1 MKKSDFDT
9 SGLSTTSESSSN
21 LTIDKNKKDSF
32 RSSVF
37 AEKDDFLTSLLNTQS
52 PETPAP
58 SLTNPK
64 EVNETKIEVGHFG
77 EAKKITLG
85 NWKNVENVSCRLIDK
100 YDDVVVL
107 ECLID
112 KDAGIFEEREF
123 RKSLFENYDLTIG
136 NLFYLRFFDRANE
149 TRMEV
154 HNDPNLISLGD
165 FPKMDFK
172 TLIASSK
179 LFK

>member
-1 MKKSDFDT
+1 MKKSEFNT
-9 SGLSTTSESSSN
+9 SGLSTTRESSSP
-21 LTIDKNKKDSF
+21 LTIDKNRNDFFS
-32 RSSVF
+32 SSVF
-37 AEKDDFLTSLLNTQS
+37 IEKDDFLTSLLNTQS
-52 PETPAP
+52 PETSP
-58 SLTNPK
+58 SFLANLS
-64 EVNETKIEVGHFG
+64 ETGESKIEIGQFT
-77 EAKKITLG
+77 ETKKITLG
-85 NWKNVENVSCRLIDK
+85 GWKNVENISSRLIDK

-112 KDAGIFEEREF
+112 KEAGIFEEREF

-136 NLFYLRFFDRANE
+136 SLFYLRFFDRSNE

-154 HNDPNLISLGD
+154 HNDPDLNFSGD

-172 TLIASSK
+172 ALIGGSK